1 MSGPGYRINQLK
13 VRSGY
18 SGTIDLNG
26 KNLKVTKN
34 IAIWNGT
41 ISVPTDSV
49 LQNWQDLYIYS
60 GGTVTASDAKVI
72 SVKKNVHIYGE
83 LTAPGGNH
91 TRFVVHGGFNIHSG
105 GTFNHSDG
113 TVNLATQYNTS
124 CANATATINI
134 VNGPGT
140 GRNFYNLYKSAR
152 RHVYLN
158 HDIKVENDLT
168 NVGRG
173 CIKAKNSSNTSRNIT
188 IGGDWDL
195 SRSTNFQ
202 GSAGKVIFN
211 GSSAQTID
219 SAANFTNVQISNSDV
234 SLIKNTTIT
243 GTLTIDLGATLT
255 IASITNFKS

>member
-1 MSGPGYRINQLK
+1 MSGPGYRINELK
-13 VRSGY
+13 IKGGY
-18 SGTIDLNG
+18 TGTIDLNG

-41 ISVPTDSV
+41 ILVPTGSV
-49 LQNWQDLYIYS
+49 LQNWKDLYIYS
-60 GGTVTASDAKVI
+60 GGTITASNAKLI
-72 SVKKNVHIYGE
+72 SVKKNVHISGE
-83 LTAPGGNH
+83 LTAPGGDH

-113 TVNLATQYNTS
+113 TVNLATQYKGA

-134 VNGPGT
+134 EDGPGT

-168 NVGRG
+168 NVGKG

-188 IGGDWDL
+188 IGGDLDL
-195 SRSTNFQ
+195 QKNNNFKANS
-202 GSAGKVIFN
+202 GSVIFN
-211 GSSAQTID
+211 GSSTQTIN
-219 SAANFTNVQISNSDV
+219 SLSNFNNVQISNSDV
-234 SLIKNTTIT
+234 SLNRAATVT
-243 GTLTIDLGATLT
+243 GTLTIDSGATLD
-255 IASITNFKS
+255 INSYNL